1 MFYLTIGSRF
11 LAFSTQISTV
21 LEGGVC
27 LTRFFSLL
35 RVLNV
40 WQRKLGSL
48 VERSIPVLT
57 PADSKSAEYFLLMR
71 FTLSRSPRLTHLS
84 SVAYVTPILSARCCR
99 SCFVAPAIT
108 RSFTVLMPESL
119 SNPPHLGPI
128 PLIVSMSRS
137 ISTGLFLIVIDGGSL
152 FMRVS
157 KSMGSG
163 RGVEKSG
170 GTGIVRRGSFLV
182 RRAKPYGV
190 AAISIQKNPS
200 VIPFKRGA

>member
-48 VERSIPVLT
+48 VERSIIVLT
-57 PADSKSAEYFLLMR
+57 PADSKSADYFLLMP
-71 FTLSRSPRLTHLS
+71 FSLSRSPRLTHIS
-84 SVAYVTPILSARCCR
+84 SVALVTPILSARCCR

-108 RSFTVLMPESL
+108 RSFTVFMPESL
-119 SNPPHLGPI
+119 SNPAHLGPI
-128 PLIVSMSRS
+128 PLIVSMACS
-137 ISTGLFLIVIDGGSL
+137 ISVGFFLIVIDGSL
-152 FMRVS
+152 FSRVS
-157 KSMGSG
+157 TSMGSG
-163 RGVEKSG
+163 GGGERSG
-170 GTGIVRRGSFLV
+170 GTGIDRRGAVFV
-182 RRAKPYGV
+182 RRARPYVV
-190 AAISIQKNPS
+190 AAISIQ
-200 VIPFKRGA
+200 

>member
-48 VERSIPVLT
+48 VERSITVLT
-57 PADSKSAEYFLLMR
+57 PADSKSAEYFVFMP

-84 SVAYVTPILSARCCR
+84 IVPWVTPNLSAICCR

-108 RSFTVLMPESL
+108 SSFTVFIPESL
-119 SNPPHLGPI
+119 SIPAHFGPI
-128 PLIVSMSRS
+128 PLIVSMSCS
-137 ISTGLFLIVIDGGSL
+137 ISMGFFLVVNVEGSL
-152 FMRVS
+152 FVRVS
-157 KSMGSG
+157 TSMGFG
-163 RGVEKSG
+163 LERSG
-170 GTGIVRRGSFLV
+170 GTGIGKRGSLF
-182 RRAKPYGV
+182 ACGGSPSV
-190 AAISIQKNPS
+190 AA
-200 VIPFKRGA
+200 VM